1 MPGDDSAVSA
11 TAPGTPGAGAGR
23 PVGRSAVRRRVRRLI
38 DGGLLLQ
45 GGVQGSP
52 VLRLFARWVRRPLLP
67 AVRLWRRNIQLK
79 VVATTLLMSL
89 GVVLLLG
96 FVVIGQVRNGL
107 LDAKVKGAESQ
118 ATGGFRVA
126 ETLARSAGEGTSDG
140 NARDGLPRQNS
151 AIWLNDLVQ
160 QMSASGQGAFHVV
173 TLNPPGEGGN
183 VSARAPR
190 GSGNVDAPASVP
202 LTLREGVDDNTGPSR
217 SYTRIIYSDGRPS
230 QPGLAI
236 GTQLSTPQSDR
247 YELYYLFPLAQEE
260 KSLSLVKTTLAT
272 AGLFVVV
279 LLGAIAWL
287 VVRQVVTPVRM
298 AAGIA
303 ERLSAGRLQE
313 RMKVTGE
320 DDIARLGEAFNKMAQ
335 NLQLKI
341 QQLEALSRM
350 QRRFVS
356 DVSHELR
363 TPLTTVRMAADVI
376 HEARVDFDPVTARSA
391 ELLADQLDRFESLL
405 ADLLEIS
412 RFDAGAAALEAEPID
427 LREVVRRVVGGAEPL
442 AERKGTRIRVVGDQ
456 QPVIAEA
463 DTRRV
468 ERVLRN
474 LVVNAVEH
482 GEGRDVVVRL
492 ATAGGAVAVAV
503 RDYGVGLKPGEAT
516 RVFSRFWRADPARAR
531 TTGGTGLGL
540 SIALEDARLHGGWLQ
555 AWGEPGGGS
564 QFRLTLPRTADE
576 ALRGS
581 PIPLEPEDSRRNR
594 DAAQGPPPPPADGSA
609 VTVPAQL
616 SAAARAVPAPATG
629 RRDPAAGL
637 HSRPGAP
644 RSAASTVPP
653 RAGGPGR
660 SPLPQQGGS
669 TTGTTPVVDPA
680 ALPSNGSRVV
690 PRRDGTGPASAT
702 HGEATEDVTT
712 LCGPGTTSGARRPH
726 TPGDGTGPAAAPDTG
741 ARDGRGVRKGH
752 GDGRDDGRG
761 AGRGAG
767 DVDGDV
773 GEDVDGRDDGS
784 GHEHVGG
791 HGDRHVGGR
800 RDLGGRVDADR
811 HRGGDRSAGGDR
823 GTGGAGDRT
832 GAPGTSAA
840 LTGTTGDRPGNER
853 EEPRG

>member
-1 MPGDDSAVSA
+1 MSGDSAAS
-11 TAPGTPGAGAGR
+11 APGRSGARPGR
-23 PVGRSAVRRRVRRLI
+23 PVGRGKTRARWARFL
-38 DGGLLLQ
+38 DGGLLQ

-52 VLRLFARWVRRPLLP
+52 VIRLFMRWVRRPLLP
-67 AVRLWRRNIQLK
+67 VMRLWRRNIQLK
-79 VVATTLLMSL
+79 VVVTTLLMSL

-107 LDAKVKGAESQ
+107 LDAKVNASQSQ
-118 ATGGFRVA
+118 ATGGFAVA
-126 ETLARSAGEGTSDG
+126 KQRADEEASTTGDDVAAGDGRSA
-140 NARDGLPRQNS
+140 QNVTQWMS
-151 AIWLNDLVQ
+151 DLV
-160 QMSASGQGAFHVV
+160 SSLSSGGQGAFDVV
-173 TLNPPGEGGN
+173 TL
-183 VSARAPR
+183 
-190 GSGNVDAPASVP
+190 PASDAAGADGRGQRASGEVNWSESVP
-202 LTLREGVDDNTGPSR
+202 PALRERVGRGTAAAQ
-217 SYTRIIYSDGRPS
+217 SYTRITYNNDTKDS

-236 GTQLSTPQSDR
+236 GKQVNDPNGDPYQ
-247 YELYYLFPLAQEE
+247 LYYLFPLTQEE
-260 KSLSLVKTTLAT
+260 KSLSLVKGTLAT

-341 QQLEALSRM
+341 SQLEDLSRM

-376 HEARVDFDPVTARSA
+376 HEAREDFDPVTARSA

-427 LREVVRRVVGGAEPL
+427 LRNVVRRVVSGAEPL
-442 AERKGTRIRVVGDQ
+442 AERKGTRIRVLGDQ
-456 QPVIAEA
+456 QPVVAEA
-463 DTRRV
+463 DARRV

-482 GEGRDVVVRL
+482 GEGKDVVVRL
-492 ATAGGAVAVAV
+492 AAAGGAVAVAV

-576 ALRGS
+576 PLRGS
-581 PIPLEPEDSRRNR
+581 PIPLEPKDSRRNR
-594 DAAQGPPPPPADGSA
+594 GLDDAGLPSGGGDGEKRA
-609 VTVPAQL
+609 TVPAQPAGG
-616 SAAARAVPAPATG
+616 SAAGAA
-629 RRDPAAGL
+629 RDPI
-637 HSRPGAP
+637 
-644 RSAASTVPP
+644 PP
-653 RAGGPGR
+653 RAAGGP
-660 SPLPQQGGS
+660 P
-669 TTGTTPVVDPA
+669 TADPT
-680 ALPSNGSRVV
+680 ALPGNGSRVV
-690 PRRDGTGPASAT
+690 PRPASGTGRPAQAQSRGQGQDRDQERAAGAEGTAGPAPAGTAADTGRDPRANGPQDPRANGQRQAQVNGAPDARVDGPRSADRDEAAAASGGESRPADA
-702 HGEATEDVTT
+702 HRQGEA
-712 LCGPGTTSGARRPH
+712 SR
-726 TPGDGTGPAAAPDTG
+726 
-741 ARDGRGVRKGH
+741 GR
-752 GDGRDDGRG
+752 
-761 AGRGAG
+761 
-767 DVDGDV
+767 
-773 GEDVDGRDDGS
+773 
-784 GHEHVGG
+784 
-791 HGDRHVGGR
+791 
-800 RDLGGRVDADR
+800 
-811 HRGGDRSAGGDR
+811 
-823 GTGGAGDRT
+823 
-832 GAPGTSAA
+832 
-840 LTGTTGDRPGNER
+840 
-853 EEPRG
+853 

>member
-1 MPGDDSAVSA
+1 MSGDSAAS
-11 TAPGTPGAGAGR
+11 APGRSGARPGR
-23 PVGRSAVRRRVRRLI
+23 PVGRNTGARFRSFFE
-38 DGGLLLQ
+38 GGLLE

-52 VLRLFARWVRRPLLP
+52 VLRLFLRWVRRPLLP
-67 AVRLWRRNIQLK
+67 VMRLWRRNIQLR

-107 LDAKVKGAESQ
+107 LDAKVKASQSQ
-118 ATGGFRVA
+118 ATGGFAVA
-126 ETLARSAGEGTSDG
+126 KQKADEAASGTGTGAPAGTGTADG
-140 NARDGLPRQNS
+140 TATTDGRQSQNVIQWMS
-151 AIWLNDLVQ
+151 DLVE
-160 QMSASGQGAFHVV
+160 SLSSGGAGAFDVV
-173 TLNPPGEGGN
+173 TLPVGDDSGGGR
-183 VSARAPR
+183 SPR
-190 GSGNVDAPASVP
+190 GSGNVNPTSSIPDD
-202 LTLREGVDDNTGPSR
+202 LRERVNSGMTAAQ
-217 SYTRIIYSDGRPS
+217 SYTRIVYSNDKESQPALVIGKQVNDPNGRP
-230 QPGLAI
+230 
-236 GTQLSTPQSDR
+236 
-247 YELYYLFPLAQEE
+247 YELYYLFPLTQEE
-260 KSLSLVKTTLAT
+260 KSLSLVKGTLAT

-335 NLQLKI
+335 NLQVKI
-341 QQLEALSRM
+341 QQMEDLSRM

-376 HEARVDFDPVTARSA
+376 HEAREDFDPVTARSA

-427 LREVVRRVVGGAEPL
+427 LREVVRRVVSGAEPL

-456 QPVIAEA
+456 QPVVAEA
-463 DTRRV
+463 DARRV

-482 GEGRDVVVRL
+482 GEGKDVVVKL
-492 ATAGGAVAVAV
+492 AAAGGAVAVAV

-576 ALRGS
+576 PLRGS
-581 PIPLEPEDSRRNR
+581 PIPLEPKDSRRNR
-594 DAAQGPPPPPADGSA
+594 GLDEAGLPGGGAEKRA
-609 VTVPAQL
+609 TVPL
-616 SAAARAVPAPATG
+616 
-629 RRDPAAGL
+629 
-637 HSRPGAP
+637 
-644 RSAASTVPP
+644 
-653 RAGGPGR
+653 
-660 SPLPQQGGS
+660 QQGGS
-669 TTGTTPVVDPA
+669 QASALPPRAPIAPRPAAADPA
-680 ALPSNGSRVV
+680 ALPGQGNGARVV
-690 PRRDGTGPASAT
+690 PRPTG
-702 HGEATEDVTT
+702 
-712 LCGPGTTSGARRPH
+712 GARRTDDRPA
-726 TPGDGTGPAAAPDTG
+726 TDPAPGGGADRPEAAAAQDSNEPG
-741 ARDGRGVRKGH
+741 EALRGR
-752 GDGRDDGRG
+752 
-761 AGRGAG
+761 
-767 DVDGDV
+767 
-773 GEDVDGRDDGS
+773 
-784 GHEHVGG
+784 
-791 HGDRHVGGR
+791 
-800 RDLGGRVDADR
+800 
-811 HRGGDRSAGGDR
+811 
-823 GTGGAGDRT
+823 
-832 GAPGTSAA
+832 
-840 LTGTTGDRPGNER
+840 
-853 EEPRG
+853 

>member
-1 MPGDDSAVSA
+1 MSGHSAAS
-11 TAPGTPGAGAGR
+11 APGPGEARAER
-23 PVGRSAVRRRVRRLI
+23 PVGRRTAGSRWERLVQ
-38 DGGLLLQ
+38 GGLLQ

-52 VLRLFARWVRRPLLP
+52 VLRLFMRWVRRPLLP
-67 AVRLWRRNIQLK
+67 VMRLWRRNIQLK

-107 LDAKVKGAESQ
+107 LDAKVKASQSQ
-118 ATGGFRVA
+118 ATGGFAVA
-126 ETLARSAGEGTSDG
+126 KQRADEAEAGTTDGGTT
-140 NARDGLPRQNS
+140 A
-151 AIWLNDLVQ
+151 
-160 QMSASGQGAFHVV
+160 
-173 TLNPPGEGGN
+173 
-183 VSARAPR
+183 
-190 GSGNVDAPASVP
+190 
-202 LTLREGVDDNTGPSR
+202 
-217 SYTRIIYSDGRPS
+217 DGRPS
-230 QPGLAI
+230 QNVIQWMSDLVSSLSSGGQGAFDVVTLPAGDNGGGGRGPRASGDVDPSASVPEDLRTRISDGAGAAQSYTSIIYSNDKESQPALVI
-236 GTQLSTPQSDR
+236 GKQVNDPNGDPYQ
-247 YELYYLFPLAQEE
+247 LYYLFPLTQEE
-260 KSLSLVKTTLAT
+260 KSLSLVKGTLAT

-341 QQLEALSRM
+341 QQLEDLSRM

-376 HEARVDFDPVTARSA
+376 HEAREDFDPVTARSA

-427 LREVVRRVVGGAEPL
+427 LREVVRRVVSGAEPL
-442 AERKGTRIRVVGDQ
+442 AERKGTQIRVAGDQ
-456 QPVIAEA
+456 QPVVAEA
-463 DTRRV
+463 DARRV

-482 GEGRDVVVRL
+482 GEGKDVVVKL

-576 ALRGS
+576 PLRGS
-581 PIPLEPEDSRRNR
+581 PIPLEPKDSRRNR
-594 DAAQGPPPPPADGSA
+594 GLNDAGLPRGGVDKAA
-609 VTVPAQL
+609 TVPAQ
-616 SAAARAVPAPATG
+616 PAGDQMKPIG
-629 RRDPAAGL
+629 
-637 HSRPGAP
+637 
-644 RSAASTVPP
+644 P
-653 RAGGPGR
+653 RANGAAP
-660 SPLPQQGGS
+660 
-669 TTGTTPVVDPA
+669 TADPT
-680 ALPSNGSRVV
+680 ALPGNGARVV
-690 PRRDGTGPASAT
+690 PRPAS
-702 HGEATEDVTT
+702 
-712 LCGPGTTSGARRPH
+712 GTRRP
-726 TPGDGTGPAAAPDTG
+726 
-741 ARDGRGVRKGH
+741 
-752 GDGRDDGRG
+752 
-761 AGRGAG
+761 
-767 DVDGDV
+767 
-773 GEDVDGRDDGS
+773 GETSSED
-784 GHEHVGG
+784 
-791 HGDRHVGGR
+791 
-800 RDLGGRVDADR
+800 
-811 HRGGDRSAGGDR
+811 
-823 GTGGAGDRT
+823 
-832 GAPGTSAA
+832 GAPGGAP
-840 LTGTTGDRPGNER
+840 GRPDSGPEDSKKQG
-853 EEPRG
+853 EAFRGR

>member
-1 MPGDDSAVSA
+1 MSGDSAASA
-11 TAPGTPGAGAGR
+11 SGRSGGRPGR
-23 PVGRSAVRRRVRRLI
+23 PVGRKTRGSRWGRLL
-38 DGGLLLQ
+38 DGGLLQ

-52 VLRLFARWVRRPLLP
+52 VIRLFVRWVRRPLLP
-67 AVRLWRRNIQLK
+67 VMRLWRRNIQLK
-79 VVATTLLMSL
+79 VVVTTLLMSL

-107 LDAKVKGAESQ
+107 LDAKVKASQSQ
-118 ATGGFRVA
+118 ATGGFAVA
-126 ETLARSAGEGTSDG
+126 KQQAEEAVSVTGDDG
-140 NARDGLPRQNS
+140 A
-151 AIWLNDLVQ
+151 A
-160 QMSASGQGAFHVV
+160 A
-173 TLNPPGEGGN
+173 
-183 VSARAPR
+183 
-190 GSGNVDAPASVP
+190 
-202 LTLREGVDDNTGPSR
+202 
-217 SYTRIIYSDGRPS
+217 DGRPS
-230 QPGLAI
+230 QSVIQWMSDLVESLSSGGQGAFDVVTLPAGDESGSGRGPRASGQVNPTASVPAALRERIDASGSAAQSYTRIVYDTKKDSQPGLVI
-236 GTQLSTPQSDR
+236 GKQVNDPNRDPYQ
-247 YELYYLFPLAQEE
+247 LYYLFPLTQEE
-260 KSLSLVKTTLAT
+260 KSLSLVKGTLAT

-341 QQLEALSRM
+341 NQLEDLSRM

-376 HEARVDFDPVTARSA
+376 HEAREDFDPVTARSA

-427 LREVVRRVVGGAEPL
+427 LREVVRRVVSGAEPL

-456 QPVIAEA
+456 QPVVAEA
-463 DTRRV
+463 DARRV

-482 GEGRDVVVRL
+482 GEGKDVVVKL
-492 ATAGGAVAVAV
+492 AAAGGAVAVAV

-576 ALRGS
+576 PLRGS
-581 PIPLEPEDSRRNR
+581 PIPLEPKDSRRDRGPDDVGLPRGGGDGEKRATVSARQAGADGATR
-594 DAAQGPPPPPADGSA
+594 DPFALRPATVTPTADPTALPGNGARVVARPAPPARTGGTRTASGTQSGNADDADGVPEA
-609 VTVPAQL
+609 VD
-616 SAAARAVPAPATG
+616 G
-629 RRDPAAGL
+629 AG
-637 HSRPGAP
+637 PGADDD
-644 RSAASTVPP
+644 RD
-653 RAGGPGR
+653 RGP
-660 SPLPQQGGS
+660 
-669 TTGTTPVVDPA
+669 
-680 ALPSNGSRVV
+680 
-690 PRRDGTGPASAT
+690 
-702 HGEATEDVTT
+702 E
-712 LCGPGTTSGARRPH
+712 
-726 TPGDGTGPAAAPDTG
+726 
-741 ARDGRGVRKGH
+741 
-752 GDGRDDGRG
+752 RG
-761 AGRGAG
+761 AGAAG
-767 DVDGDV
+767 
-773 GEDVDGRDDGS
+773 GE
-784 GHEHVGG
+784 
-791 HGDRHVGGR
+791 GGR
-800 RDLGGRVDADR
+800 SGTRDADTDGEAS
-811 HRGGDRSAGGDR
+811 RGRR
-823 GTGGAGDRT
+823 
-832 GAPGTSAA
+832 
-840 LTGTTGDRPGNER
+840 
-853 EEPRG
+853 